1 MQYGIVRR
9 GITFLDLN
17 MNSLQNHILIAMP
30 HMADPYFG
38 KSVVYICEHNQEG
51 AMGLVINRAFVEPD
65 LKKLFTE
72 IYEDNENILKIVPT
86 VHFGGPVMIE
96 RGIVLHSTDHTVD
109 ESINITDEIA
119 MTSHRDILSD
129 ISKKKGPA
137 TYKLFLGHSGWTG
150 GQLEKEI
157 ERGDWLLQTTTPDFI
172 FKVPEK
178 YMWSQAARTLGIDTF
193 DSTGLSGQA

>member
-1 MQYGIVRR
+1 
-9 GITFLDLN
+9 

-30 HMADPYFG
+30 HMIDPYFG
-38 KSVVYICEHNQEG
+38 KSVIYICEHTKDG
-51 AMGLVINRAFVEPD
+51 AMGLVVNRPFMEPD

-96 RGIVLHSTDHTVD
+96 RGIVLHSTDRIVD
-109 ESINITDEIA
+109 ASVNISDKIA

-129 ISKKKGPA
+129 ISKKKGPDSF
-137 TYKLFLGHSGWTG
+137 KLFLGHSGWGG

-157 ERGDWLLQTTTPDFI
+157 ERGDWLLQNTTPDFI
-172 FKVPEK
+172 FDVPEK
-178 YMWSQAARTLGIDTF
+178 YMWSQAARTLGIETD
-193 DSTGLSGQA
+193 DPAGLSGYA

>member
-1 MQYGIVRR
+1 
-9 GITFLDLN
+9 

-38 KSVVYICEHNQEG
+38 KSVVYICEYTKDG
-51 AMGLVINRAFVEPD
+51 AMGLVINRQFVEPD

-72 IYEDNENILKIVPT
+72 LYEDNENILKIVPT

-96 RGIVLHSTDHTVD
+96 RGIILHSTDHTVKA
-109 ESINITDEIA
+109 SVTINDKIA
-119 MTSHRDILSD
+119 MTSHRDILAD
-129 ISKKKGPA
+129 ISEKQGPKN
-137 TYKLFLGHSGWTG
+137 YKLFLGHSGWSG

-157 ERGDWLLQTTTPDFI
+157 DRGDWLLQTATPDFI
-172 FKVPEK
+172 FNVPEK
-178 YMWSQAARTLGIDTF
+178 YMWSQAARTLGIDTT

>member
-1 MQYGIVRR
+1 
-9 GITFLDLN
+9 

-30 HMADPYFG
+30 HMVDPYFG
-38 KSVVYICEHNQEG
+38 KAVVYICEHTIDG
-51 AMGLVINRAFVEPD
+51 TMGLVINRPFMEPD

-96 RGIVLHSTDHTVD
+96 RGIVLHSTDHTIDGSV
-109 ESINITDEIA
+109 NITDKIA
-119 MTSHRDILSD
+119 MSSHKDILGD

-137 TYKLFLGHSGWTG
+137 SFKLFLGHSGWGG

-157 ERGDWLLQTTTPDFI
+157 DRGDWLLQDTTPDFI
-172 FKVPEK
+172 FNVPEK
-178 YMWSQAARTLGIDTF
+178 YMWGQAARTLGVEIN
-193 DSTGLSGQA
+193 DSAGVGGQA